1 MTSTVTHTIEGS
13 HANVIINN
21 PARMN
26 SISLEGWSEFGR
38 VLRKLSADN
47 SLRCIII
54 RGAGDRAFSAG
65 ADISEFSK
73 VRINASQASSYG
85 AVVAEGLMAL
95 RKCIHPTLAAIQGV
109 CTGGGMEIACGCD
122 LRIAN
127 TSARF
132 GVPINKLGHAFAFA
146 EMQTVLSSID
156 RKLVLELILEGRIL
170 NADEALKRGLLNRV
184 VENDLFENE
193 IVSTVDRI
201 IKGAP
206 LVNRAAKKFLNR
218 LEEPAPLSKEEI
230 AEGYAL
236 CDTNDY
242 AEGVRAFLAKEKPV
256 FKGN

>member
-1 MTSTVTHTIEGS
+1 MTSPVTHNIEGVL
-13 HANVIINN
+13 ANVIINN
-21 PARMN
+21 PEKMN

-38 VLRKLSADN
+38 LLRELSANN

-65 ADISEFSK
+65 ADISEFPK
-73 VRINASQASSYG
+73 VRINAAQAVSYG
-85 AVVAEGLMAL
+85 AVVAEGLLAL
-95 RKCIHPTLAAIQGV
+95 RSCVHPTLAAIQGV

-146 EMQTVLSSID
+146 EMQTVLSSVD
-156 RKLVLELILEGRIL
+156 RKLVLELILEGCII

-193 IVSTVDRI
+193 ISSTVNRI
-201 IKGAP
+201 IEGAP

-218 LEEPAPLSKEEI
+218 LEDLTPLSEEEI

-242 AEGVRAFLAKEKPV
+242 AEGVRAFLAKDKPV
-256 FKGN
+256 FEGN

>member
-1 MTSTVTHTIEGS
+1 MTLPITHTIEGAF
-13 HANVIINN
+13 ANVIINN

-26 SISLEGWSEFGR
+26 AISLEGWNEFGR

-54 RGAGDRAFSAG
+54 RGAGDHAFSAG
-65 ADISEFSK
+65 ADIFEFPQ
-73 VRINASQASSYG
+73 VRINAAQAASYG
-85 AVVAEGLMAL
+85 AVVAESLLAL
-95 RKCIHPTLAAIQGV
+95 RTCIHPTLAAIQGV

-122 LRIAN
+122 LRVAN

-156 RKLVLELILEGRIL
+156 RKLVLELILEGRIV
-170 NADEALKRGLLNRV
+170 NANEALMRGLVNRV
-184 VENDLFENE
+184 VENESFDNE
-193 IVSTVDRI
+193 IASTVDRI
-201 IKGAP
+201 IEGAP
-206 LVNRAAKKFLNR
+206 LVNRAAKKFLTR
-218 LEEPAPLSKEEI
+218 LEDLTPLSEEEI

-256 FKGN
+256 FEGN